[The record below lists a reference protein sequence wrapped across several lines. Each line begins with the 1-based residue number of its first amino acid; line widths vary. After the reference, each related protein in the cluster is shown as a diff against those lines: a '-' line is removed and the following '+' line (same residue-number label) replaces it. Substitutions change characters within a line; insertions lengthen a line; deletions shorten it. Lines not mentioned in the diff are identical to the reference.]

1 MTLKSMLLGCL
12 VMALVT
18 YACRVVS
25 MVLLRKKIRN
35 RFVQS
40 FLYYIPYSVLAVMV
54 FPGIFFSTSFLV
66 SGSVGAIVALILAFF
81 KRSLLVVSLASI
93 ASVYLVELILNFL

>member
-12 VMALVT
+12 MMALVT
-18 YACRVVS
+18 YACRAVS

-66 SGSVGAIVALILAFF
+66 SGIVGAIVALILAFF

>member
-54 FPGIFFSTSFLV
+54 FPGILQVRCQSLFLYKK
-66 SGSVGAIVALILAFF
+66 LA
-81 KRSLLVVSLASI
+81 RLR
-93 ASVYLVELILNFL
+93 

>member
-1 MTLKSMLLGCL
+1 MLLGCL

-66 SGSVGAIVALILAFF
+66 SGIVGAIVALISEVCSSFPSRA
-81 KRSLLVVSLASI
+81 SLPSI
-93 ASVYLVELILNFL
+93 SWN

>member
-25 MVLLRKKIRN
+25 MVLLRKIRN

-66 SGSVGAIVALILAFF
+66 SGIVGAIVALILAFF

>member
-54 FPGIFFSTSFLV
+54 FPGIFFPRVFSFR
-66 SGSVGAIVALILAFF
+66 ALSA
-81 KRSLLVVSLASI
+81 RSLRLSSPFLSEVCSSFPSRASLPSI
-93 ASVYLVELILNFL
+93 SWN

>member
-1 MTLKSMLLGCL
+1 
-12 VMALVT
+12 
-18 YACRVVS
+18 

-66 SGSVGAIVALILAFF
+66 SGIVGAIVALILAFF